1 MNVFRVINER
11 QAGIPGALGSL
22 RAADSGTWAR
32 AARGCCRTCIPQ
44 RAKDDGWREG
54 AVPR

>member
-22 RAADSGTWAR
+22 RAVAHGAR